1 MLEQV
6 LKNVSVIGAAGKMG
20 SGISLLLLQEMA
32 RIEIGENPAGKIP
45 DTILNLVDRNQQVL
59 KGLLSYLKTQ
69 LVRYAEKNIV
79 GLRNVLASR
88 SDLVDNAEI
97 IDEYVNRA
105 LLIANPTSN
114 FDDTKDSKLI
124 FEAVFEKLELK
135 QQVLSGLAANCSP
148 ETLFFTNTSS
158 IPISVVEKAANLEG
172 RLIGYH
178 FYNPPAVQ
186 RLVEVI
192 TSESTPVEFKRISDE
207 IGKLLKKILV
217 PSNDIAGFIGNGHF
231 IRDGLY
237 GLGQMEI
244 LAQTL
249 GQDKSMVIINK
260 VTQDFMIRPMGIF
273 QLIDYVG
280 LDVFQMIL
288 ETMDRYIEK
297 ETLSSHFVQSMLQ
310 AGATGG
316 QFSDGSQKDG
326 FFQYQKNQPVSV
338 FDLKGKTYIPI
349 TESIIKECDFYLGE
363 LPSNFLPWKVL
374 SRDRKKDEKLKIY
387 FTELFQQHSKG
398 ADLAQTYLMNSRK
411 ISENLVNDGIA
422 ASAEDV
428 TKVLGNGFYHLYG
441 PENSLF

>member
-1 MLEQV
+1 MLEQA
-6 LKNVSVIGAAGKMG
+6 LKNVSVIGAARKMG
-20 SGISLLLLQEMA
+20 SGISLLLLQEMTSM
-32 RIEIGENPAGKIP
+32 EIKENPNSKIP
-45 DTILNLVDRNQQVL
+45 DTTLNLVDRNHQVL

-69 LVRYAEKNIV
+69 LIRYAEKNIV
-79 GLRNVLASR
+79 VLRKSLISR
-88 SDLVDNAEI
+88 LDLVDNAEI

-114 FDDTKDSKLI
+114 SKDTKDSKLI
-124 FEAVFEKLELK
+124 FEAVFEKLDLK
-135 QQVLSGLAANCSP
+135 QQVLSGLAAICSP

-192 TSESTPVEFKRISDE
+192 TSPSTPAEFKDISDQ
-207 IGKLLKKILV
+207 IGKLLKKVLV
-217 PSNDIAGFIGNGHF
+217 PSKDVAGFIGNGHF

-237 GLGQMEI
+237 GLEQMEM

-249 GQDKSMVIINK
+249 GQDKSVVIINK

-297 ETLSSHFVQSMLQ
+297 ETLSSQFIQFMLNIGV
-310 AGATGG
+310 AGG
-316 QFSDGSQKDG
+316 QFSDGTQKDG

-338 FDLKGKTYIPI
+338 FDLNHKTYVPI
-349 TESIIKECDFYLGE
+349 SESMTQECDDYLGE
-363 LPSNFLPWKVL
+363 LPSTFLPWKVI
-374 SRDRKKDEKLKIY
+374 SRDHQKDEKLKVY
-387 FTELFQQHSKG
+387 FQELFQLQSKG
-398 ADLAQTYLMNSRK
+398 AALAQTYLMNSRK
-411 ISENLVNDGIA
+411 ISENLVKNGIA

-428 TKVLGNGFYHLYG
+428 TKVLSNGFYHLYG